1 MSWSGKGVMNKA
13 VNAFKKGVRRS
24 NRVANRR
31 RITRVFS
38 GMNRPR

>member
-13 VNAFKKGVRRS
+13 FRQFVRSARRS

-38 GMNRPR
+38 GMSRPR